1 MPQRESQEKIHLN
14 SQIAKE
20 DLSAKMGISRQH
32 CSVFLSKYFNEFMNR
47 QRVFEAQ
54 KILHDEKYANLTM
67 ATIGEMYG
75 FNSIAS
81 WSGWNVHYQKLNN
94 TVLFFR
100 GRGVC
105 LHLKDGSTMLV
116 GIKNLDDAELALSAH
131 LG

>member
-1 MPQRESQEKIHLN
+1 
-14 SQIAKE
+14 
-20 DLSAKMGISRQH
+20 
-32 CSVFLSKYFNEFMNR
+32 MNR
-47 QRVFEAQ
+47 QHVFEAQ

-67 ATIGEMYG
+67 AAIGEMCG
-75 FNSIAS
+75 FNSLAS

-105 LHLKDGSTMLV
+105 LYLKDGSTMLV
-116 GIKNLDDAELALSAH
+116 GIKNLDDAELALSAY